1 MLDILCL
8 YIGNFLKA
16 NTVLKCILSTRKSKK
31 FQVKIY
37 VSAIVF
43 SIILFKEDVF
53 DHFHQICDFRRKTSN
68 KEKYKS
74 GQGMH
79 IFFFKMTFR
88 FQYFFFF
95 HAL

>member
-8 YIGNFLKA
+8 YTGNFLNA
-16 NTVLKCILSTRKSKK
+16 NTVLKYILSTRKSKRFK
-31 FQVKIY
+31 SKN

-68 KEKYKS
+68 EEKYKS

-79 IFFFKMTFR
+79 MFLFFFSK
-88 FQYFFFF
+88 
-95 HAL
+95 